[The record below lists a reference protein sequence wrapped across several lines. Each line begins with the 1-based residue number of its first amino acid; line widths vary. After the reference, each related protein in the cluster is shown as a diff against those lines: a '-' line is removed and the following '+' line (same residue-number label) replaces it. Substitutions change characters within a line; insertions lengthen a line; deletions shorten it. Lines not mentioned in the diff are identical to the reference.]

1 MHPQDAN
8 FKADR
13 MKEYLLYTSKCYI
26 EEVAMD

>member
-1 MHPQDAN
+1 MHPQDTI

-13 MKEYLLYTSKCYI
+13 MKEYLLYTSKYYV